1 MNCMK
6 RKKYTEDK
14 RIHPLPNKK
23 EEKVDHV
30 FMDAFIKEI
39 IPCGACKGKFSIDS
53 GELKIHCN
61 ICNQFYHCGIAG
73 ECIGEDCR
81 SQYEGGHRARYC
93 IGCVSK
99 IYISNEC
106 LCNECPSPH

>member
-39 IPCGACKGKFSIDS
+39 IPCPIKPP
-53 GELKIHCN
+53 
-61 ICNQFYHCGIAG
+61 
-73 ECIGEDCR
+73 R
-81 SQYEGGHRARYC
+81 
-93 IGCVSK
+93 
-99 IYISNEC
+99 
-106 LCNECPSPH
+106 